1 MSSCKKNAQ
10 APKCVNCDNIA
21 IAIDA
26 INSVMRRKGLGLGDM
41 YHAINKM
48 IEKVV
53 NETIIR
59 LRAEGKSIREIARFV
74 HMDDSRVSKIIKTAN
89 RIACGL
95 NACKPNKPCK
105 PCKPCRP
112 KNF

>member
-48 IEKVV
+48 IEMVV
-53 NETIIR
+53 NDTILR

-74 HMDDSRVSKIIKTAN
+74 HMDDSRVSKIVKCAN
-89 RIACGL
+89 KC
-95 NACKPNKPCK
+95 NCKPAKT
-105 PCKPCRP
+105 CKPCRP
-112 KNF
+112 KKF